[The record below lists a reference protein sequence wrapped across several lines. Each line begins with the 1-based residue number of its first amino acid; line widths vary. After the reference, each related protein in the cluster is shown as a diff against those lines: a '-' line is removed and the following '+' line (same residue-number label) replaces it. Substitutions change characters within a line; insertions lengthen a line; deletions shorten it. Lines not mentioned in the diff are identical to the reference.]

1 MLKQLS
7 LILCILAVACNS
19 YAGVF
24 PTGNTP
30 NTSVT
35 ATVTGKVP
43 YSGAVSDLNL
53 GTHVITAGTAVI
65 GATAFASLGT
75 PANGT
80 FKYCNDCT
88 VSTPSTCTL
97 ALLASCTCAGSGSGA
112 LAKRLNGSW
121 YCN

>member
-1 MLKQLS
+1 MFKQLS
-7 LILCILAVACNS
+7 LILCALAVTCNS

-43 YSGAVSDLNL
+43 YSGAVS
-53 GTHVITAGTAVI
+53 
-65 GATAFASLGT
+65 
-75 PANGT
+75 
-80 FKYCNDCT
+80 
-88 VSTPSTCTL
+88 
-97 ALLASCTCAGSGSGA
+97 GA